1 MTQKIQKFYRVSEVV
16 QLLGVSQTTVY
27 RMVTEGRLTLV
38 KVGKRASA
46 VPADSLREFM
56 DKASTSADV
65 PQGAEAAQ
73 WNALTDE
80 DRQAA
85 FESLPDMLD
94 GFLKK
99 WGWLHF
105 AKEIERR
112 CREKNTAQ
120 SGDKS

>member
-56 DKASTSADV
+56 DKASTSANV
-65 PQGAEAAQ
+65 AQGAEAVRALFQ
-73 WNALTDE
+73 PWPEGELGPTDEPESQYRLGYNTAIEDALDALT
-80 DRQAA
+80 A
-85 FESLPDMLD
+85 
-94 GFLKK
+94 
-99 WGWLHF
+99 
-105 AKEIERR
+105 
-112 CREKNTAQ
+112 AQ